1 MVGSFFQYIALR
13 YRLVPYV
20 KALFQKLHD
29 TGRTIM
35 RPLYYDFSLSDEF
48 VVNATKANDPLVT
61 HQFMLGQIILGMSCR
76 VIV

>member
-1 MVGSFFQYIALR
+1 
-13 YRLVPYV
+13 
-20 KALFQKLHD
+20 
-29 TGRTIM
+29 M

-61 HQFMLGQIILGMSCR
+61 HQFMLGQITLGMSCR